1 MSKPK
6 SLPSVE
12 RLNEVFI
19 YDPQTG
25 ILRWRKSRSGIRP
38 DGIAGAPS
46 QHGLTVYLD
55 GQKYYVHRI
64 IFKMLHGYDPIEVDH
79 KNRIKRIN
87 TPDNIRNATRSLNE
101 ANKISYNGQKTK
113 GVTQLPS
120 SNYRAIITK
129 DGKRYDL
136 GVFPTEQEAAKAY
149 KQKAIELFGEF
160 ARW

>member
-1 MSKPK
+1 
-6 SLPSVE
+6 
-12 RLNEVFI
+12 
-19 YDPQTG
+19 
-25 ILRWRKSRSGIRP
+25 
-38 DGIAGAPS
+38 
-46 QHGLTVYLD
+46 
-55 GQKYYVHRI
+55 
-64 IFKMLHGYDPIEVDH
+64 MLHGYDPIEVDH